1 MAPTRETPFLPT
13 DSAAACSEASR
24 GTHPG
29 RVQRQRFSRVLSAP
43 SPPPTAAAGTPRCS
57 SARLQTIPL
66 FPFFFNE
73 AAEQFASIAK
83 PS

>member
-13 DSAAACSEASR
+13 DSAAARSEASR

-29 RVQRQRFSRVLSAP
+29 RVQRQRFGHVLSAS

-66 FPFFFNE
+66 FPFFNE
-73 AAEQFASIAK
+73 AAGQFASIAK